1 MSNVFLVKDNGNVR
15 AFLSESE
22 MNDAGFQTADM
33 TVTDEQYNSNGCYAR
48 IIDGNIVI
56 GKTEAEIAAEE
67 AAEEMSEIKAE
78 IAARDYRALK
88 AIKLGITLE
97 EAYPGESA
105 WYQEKLDRVHELEE
119 ILGIE

>member
-22 MNDAGFQTADM
+22 MNAAGFQTADM
-33 TVTDEQYNSNGCYAR
+33 TVTEEQYNGNGCYAR

-56 GKTEAEIAAEE
+56 GKTGAEIAAEE
-67 AAEEMSEIKAE
+67 AAGEMAEVKAE

-88 AIKLGITLE
+88 AMKLGQSLDTL
-97 EAYPGESA
+97 YPGESA
-105 WYQEKLDRVHELEE
+105 WYQEKLGRIHELEAA
-119 ILGIE
+119 LGE